1 MATIT
6 VEQIIGQPFPIE
18 APREERPTSPPPFII
33 YDDSTALPEHDAV
46 ENDNQ
51 AILPRIYSPAG
62 PYITPD
68 GSIEACPSP
77 EEATLWFPDDE
88 ASLRMVDRDLRATID
103 RILLSPERQPP
114 RARFLACAIV
124 KHFSYWL
131 WLMKDKDHPY
141 ETYTIQWISIV
152 LKWYLQRAIHPSGLN
167 AFERTNCVQIEAF
180 MTREVFKHFPELCE
194 FALDKNWVTL
204 GKLVDSRTDE
214 PRVLV
219 NDHLWG
225 GYIRAWI
232 DAVEYKLQKEWIS
245 LEFLCNDEFFTVP
258 YPLIMVWEA
267 QKNRLKD
274 VGRHCERLLDKVEKR
289 EARILQEVSGNARP
303 DPERVFR
310 YEGKENRPPVVERR
324 IGDGEGS
331 FPDWRER
338 VLRRLTR

>member
-1 MATIT
+1 MATTT
-6 VEQIIGQPFPIE
+6 VEELTGQPFPIE
-18 APREERPTSPPPFII
+18 ALQEERPAPPPFVI
-33 YDDSTALPEHDAV
+33 YDDSTTPPQHNAV
-46 ENDNQ
+46 ENDNK
-51 AILPRIYSPAG
+51 AILPRMRSPAG

-68 GSIEACPSP
+68 GSIEAYPSP

-88 ASLRMVDRDLRATID
+88 ASLTVVDRDLRATID

-124 KHFSYWL
+124 KHFGYWL

-141 ETYTIQWISIV
+141 EFYTIRWISLN
-152 LKWYLQRAIHPSGLN
+152 LKFYLQKAIHPTGLTQ
-167 AFERTNCVQIEAF
+167 FEASNCVQIEAF
-180 MTREVFKHFPELCE
+180 MTRQVFKHFPELCDLV
-194 FALDKNWVTL
+194 LDKNWVTL

-214 PRVLV
+214 PPVMV
-219 NDHLWG
+219 MEHDCQWG

-232 DAVEYKLQKEWIS
+232 GAMEYKLQKEWIS
-245 LEFLCNDEFFTVP
+245 LEFLCDDVFFTVP

-274 VGRHCERLLDKVEKR
+274 VSRHCERLLQLVEKW

-303 DPERVFR
+303 DRKRVLR
-310 YEGKENRPPVVERR
+310 CEGKENRPPVVERR

-331 FPDWRER
+331 FPEWQER
-338 VLRRLTR
+338 TLRR